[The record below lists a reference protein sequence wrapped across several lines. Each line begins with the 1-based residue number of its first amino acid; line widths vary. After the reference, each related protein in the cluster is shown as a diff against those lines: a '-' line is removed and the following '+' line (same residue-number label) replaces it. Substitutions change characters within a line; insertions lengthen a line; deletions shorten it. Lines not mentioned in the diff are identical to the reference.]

1 MQFIF
6 NLFGTVHATKD
17 VGKQT
22 TTGLRILDEKIRVIS
37 NHVDF
42 LLQQHFSTQSCEVK
56 TYDVYTSD
64 DVGREDREGGEQPS
78 ASSDDEDGGEEE
90 VNADVPAGDSQGN
103 SAVEGEAGAGSG
115 EAPAGES
122 GANAPN
128 HDGQGRG
135 ESS

>member
-22 TTGLRILDEKIRVIS
+22 TTGLRILDEKLRVLS

-42 LLQQHFSTQSCEVK
+42 LLQQHFSHQTCEVK

-78 ASSDDEDGGEEE
+78 ACSDDEDGGEEE

-115 EAPAGES
+115 EASAGES

>member
-64 DVGREDREGGEQPS
+64 DVGREDREGGGQPS

-103 SAVEGEAGAGSG
+103 SAVEGEASAGSG

-122 GANAPN
+122 GADAPN
-128 HDGQGRG
+128 HDGQGR
-135 ESS
+135 